1 MTFLGQKEKSVFA
14 GERRRQEVFLLDI
27 RAISGRSL
35 SRSVSQG
42 SGLNSDHYD
51 ITWNISDVNPD
62 SENTETLSSRNH
74 GQQNRKKNIFL
85 KIKFIF

>member
-1 MTFLGQKEKSVFA
+1 MFV

-27 RAISGRSL
+27 KAISGRSL

-74 GQQNRKKNIFL
+74 GQQNQNFFF